1 MPPPISEKIELKLTG
16 KKEKILGYDCEQFEI
31 KAQGE
36 TMEIWAT
43 DQLLPFHPYVR
54 NQSPRFGPR
63 MLVEQWAEAVEAKK
77 MFPLR
82 ATLRVEE
89 RTEGFRFD
97 VKSIMPSEIDDKDGK
112 LFQPPSDYTEIRR
125 LTGDLFPRA
134 TSDEGIA
141 VR

>member
-1 MPPPISEKIELKLTG
+1 MSEKIELKATG

-54 NQSPRFGPR
+54 NQPLRLGPR
-63 MLVEQWAEAVEAKK
+63 LLMEQWAEAVEAKK

-89 RTEGFRFD
+89 RTEDFRFE
-97 VKSIMPSEIDDKDGK
+97 VKSSTPSEIDDKDGK
-112 LFQPPSDYTEIRR
+112 LFQPPPDYTEIRP
-125 LTGDLFPRA
+125 LPF
-134 TSDEGIA
+134 
-141 VR
+141 